1 MKALLLAAAA
11 ASLALPAA
19 AHAETPEEAIAYVF
33 VGLSDGANL
42 TRGTTTMNWKHAAG
56 SPAVFEGHGN
66 TGGREYDIKFTV
78 RTVDDCDYEIY
89 LDGPTTM
96 IPLGHVLYAKV
107 SLKDISGATAG
118 DKDVKVTIAGKGFCE
133 TGRMNPVCASVDN
146 TDLFGFI
153 DAEHHKQ
160 VVDYMLTKVC
170 PRKTP

>member
-1 MKALLLAAAA
+1 MKALLLASAA